1 MGVGLVCSPGAIC
14 TKLTPISGEME
25 MRVGVILVWTKT
37 HSSAK
42 TWFFSPKYPLSL
54 IKMHCNRNVTQT
66 STKCLPNVYQTSTKH
81 LPNIYQT
88 STKHLPNI
96 YQTSTK
102 HNPHCH
108 PRVNPTSKSL
118 LILIVFNI
126 LNNWGY

>member
-1 MGVGLVCSPGAIC
+1 MGVGLVCSPGVIC
-14 TKLTPISGEME
+14 TKLTPISREME

-66 STKCLPNVYQTSTKH
+66 STKH
-81 LPNIYQT
+81 LPNIYQM
-88 STKHLPNI
+88 STKGLPKV
-96 YQTSTK
+96 YQMSPK
-102 HNPHCH
+102 CH
-108 PRVNPTSKSL
+108 PKVNLTSKSL

-126 LNNWGY
+126 LNN